1 MERDPRSEQTFPR
14 AEGSQGPP
22 RSPSPLCVPGRHSPG
37 KATTCHSSVLIPM
50 HEASPSK
57 PQLYFYW
64 KSGNNDI
71 CLI

>member
-1 MERDPRSEQTFPR
+1 MERGPGSEQTFPVAGR
-14 AEGSQGPP
+14 ATGPP
-22 RSPSPLCVPGRHSPG
+22 PSPSPLCIPGHHSPG
-37 KATTCHSSVLIPM
+37 KATTCHSSVLLPM